1 MSHQPF
7 ETWILD
13 QETLSMED
21 RRALQAHLV
30 SCAQCQRLERRWQA
44 VHQELR
50 ARSMASPAPGFTRR
64 WQAGLAERRAREQR
78 RQAWRIFGT
87 LLAAALFFLVV
98 LAGYLIATT
107 TLTDWLVAFS
117 RTAES
122 SHVFLQMAIY
132 VVQNWFTSTPAAL
145 NIALWI
151 YLTVTLCML
160 ILAWALVMWRTKSV
174 GVLNQ

>member
-13 QETLSMED
+13 QENLSTAD
-21 RRALQAHLV
+21 RRVLQAHLAD
-30 SCAQCQRLERRWQA
+30 CAQCQRLERRWRA

-50 ARSMASPAPGFTRR
+50 VRLMAAPAPGFTRR
-64 WQAGLAERRAREQR
+64 WQSGLAERRAREQR
-78 RQAWRIFGT
+78 RKAWQIFGS
-87 LLAAALFFLVV
+87 LLGASLFILII
-98 LAGYLIATT
+98 LAGYFIATT

-132 VVQNWFTSTPAAL
+132 VVQNWFHSTPPAL

-151 YLTVTLCML
+151 YMTFTLCAL
-160 ILAWALVMWRTKSV
+160 ILVWVIVLWRTKSA
-174 GVLNQ
+174 GVLEQ